1 MKLIN
6 TKFSKSLSKKAFF
19 TFLILMCYGLFLL
32 VKTASVSAGSCSV
45 KISKPNAC
53 DSLKYRPENFC
64 KGRKFVPDAYNY
76 NKPIPCDKNM
86 HIDHVISVLGA

>member
-6 TKFSKSLSKKAFF
+6 IRFSKSLSNKAFF

-32 VKTASVSAGSCSV
+32 VNTTSVSAGSSSV
-45 KISKPNAC
+45 KMSKPNAC

-64 KGRKFVPDAYNY
+64 KGRKFIPDAYNY
-76 NKPIPCDKNM
+76 NNRP
-86 HIDHVISVLGA
+86 

>member
-32 VKTASVSAGSCSV
+32 VKTTSVSAGSCSV

-64 KGRKFVPDAYNY
+64 KGRKFVLVERLEMKA
-76 NKPIPCDKNM
+76 
-86 HIDHVISVLGA
+86 LFLQ